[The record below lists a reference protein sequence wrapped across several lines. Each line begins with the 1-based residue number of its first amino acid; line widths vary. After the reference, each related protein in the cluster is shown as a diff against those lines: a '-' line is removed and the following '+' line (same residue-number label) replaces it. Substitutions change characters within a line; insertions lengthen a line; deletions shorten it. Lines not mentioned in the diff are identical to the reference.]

1 MHVQFVRRTEA
12 SARAIERASADPTAN
27 TLKSFRE
34 NVKQEPTDELL
45 GGERHGLMAAFVT
58 GVLPAKP
65 NLPVVQPEQPV
76 VRDSKSMGGPC
87 DGLED
92 LLPSRERRLGGDLPI
107 Y

>member
-45 GGERHGLMAAFVT
+45 GGERHGLMAAVVT
-58 GVLPAKP
+58 VVLPAKL
-65 NLPVVQPEQPV
+65 NLPLRPPQQPG
-76 VRDSKSMGGPC
+76 VRDSNSLGVPC
-87 DGLED
+87 DAVED
-92 LLPSRERRLGGDLPI
+92 LLPFRERRVGAEPTI